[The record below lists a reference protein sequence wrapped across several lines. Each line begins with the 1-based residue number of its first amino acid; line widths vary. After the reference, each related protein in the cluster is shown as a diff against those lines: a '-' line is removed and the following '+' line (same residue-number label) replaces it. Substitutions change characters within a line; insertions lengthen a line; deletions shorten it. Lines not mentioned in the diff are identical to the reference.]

1 VGVCRFLVSL
11 FLAASVWPQFAAGQI
26 AIYPLRDVR
35 AGQHAI
41 GKTVFQG
48 NKIEEFQVDILGVLE
63 NVGPRQSIILA
74 RLSDGTPPVRLKLD
88 SGTNA
93 PFLYN
98 TSGHMAPISFGGG
111 SVVGSGA
118 DGDEKV
124 FSALPPQDVKI
135 GSVRLPGITFMTLA
149 HPLKD
154 SGRKEFDGLLSMDL
168 FRRVF
173 INHADEYAVLEPR

>member
-1 VGVCRFLVSL
+1 MLIDNGHKLLCLDDSGAMRAEMKGSHTTLVPAAQTPDGERGPSL
-11 FLAASVWPQFAAGQI
+11 L
-26 AIYPLRDVR
+26 
-35 AGQHAI
+35 
-41 GKTVFQG
+41 
-48 NKIEEFQVDILGVLE
+48 
-63 NVGPRQSIILA
+63 IISA

-98 TSGHMAPISFGGG
+98 TAGHTAPISFGGG

-135 GSVRLPGITFMTLA
+135 GSIRLPSVTFMALA

-154 SGRKEFDGLLSMDL
+154 SGRTDFDGLLAIDL

-173 INHADEYAVLEPR
+173 INHADHFAVLEPW